1 MREKDKPCGR
11 WTNHAG
17 DGQAMCEID
26 KPCGR
31 WTNYAR
37 DGEKK
42 DRSKPSLKKSVLIA
56 RHGIVLYFPN
66 GMVTALIL
74 AEDNYKTDSL

>member
-1 MREKDKPCGR
+1 MREMDKLCER
-11 WTNHAG
+11 W
-17 DGQAMCEID
+17 
-26 KPCGR
+26 R
-31 WTNYAR
+31 
-37 DGEKK
+37 EK
-42 DRSKPSLKKSVLIA
+42 RSEQTMFKKSVLIA